1 MEDKQRTRSRHGPAR
16 SVRQQATIDKDL
28 ADNSPIT
35 ARQQR
40 QRRLEELKIKN
51 MRSTIIPESQPP
63 ETFVEAA
70 VPSSVDPVI
79 DSDDDGDD
87 LPIALQLSKPLISVA
102 VLDVP
107 LCFDPVIATR
117 SRRPRSLLSEGKRH
131 IDSDDDDDE
140 VPIAL
145 QLSKPPKAKPDI
157 LLRLFTYA
165 MHTMCPTQHL
175 NGGRMKLLLP
185 SHLFPITKARAS
197 SSIKSGLQRS
207 ITLKECT
214 PIHKWHC
221 GWVNYR
227 HVDTIRKGKRYA

>member
-1 MEDKQRTRSRHGPAR
+1 MEDKQRTRSRRGPAR

-107 LCFDPVIATR
+107 LCSDPVIATR

-145 QLSKPPKAKPDI
+145 QLSKPPKAKANS
-157 LLRLFTYA
+157 F
-165 MHTMCPTQHL
+165 
-175 NGGRMKLLLP
+175 
-185 SHLFPITKARAS
+185 
-197 SSIKSGLQRS
+197 
-207 ITLKECT
+207 
-214 PIHKWHC
+214 
-221 GWVNYR
+221 
-227 HVDTIRKGKRYA
+227 